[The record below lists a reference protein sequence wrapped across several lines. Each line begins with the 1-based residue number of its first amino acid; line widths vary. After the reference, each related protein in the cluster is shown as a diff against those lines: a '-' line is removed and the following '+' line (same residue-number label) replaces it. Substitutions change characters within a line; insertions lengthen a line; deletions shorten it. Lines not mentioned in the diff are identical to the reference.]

1 MIFSLTKCLEMAM
14 ATLAR
19 NRLWNNIFQRYSK
32 LALERV
38 NDLHSAKDIPN
49 TKDLIM

>member
-1 MIFSLTKCLEMAM
+1 MIFSLRKCLEMAM

-19 NRLWNNIFQRYSK
+19 NRLWNIFQRYSK

-38 NDLHSAKDIPN
+38 NDWHSAKDIPN